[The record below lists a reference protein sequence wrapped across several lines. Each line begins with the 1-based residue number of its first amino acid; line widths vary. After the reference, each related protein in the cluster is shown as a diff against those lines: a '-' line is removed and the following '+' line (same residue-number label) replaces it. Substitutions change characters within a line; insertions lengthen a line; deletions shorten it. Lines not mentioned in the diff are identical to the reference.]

1 MIIPKDNL
9 EIDLSK
15 EKSILFKGGLLKIR
29 LMLNPQNKNEIL
41 VQEVDA
47 LNNVRSSETFT
58 GFDGFW
64 KAVNLFEKKVEDA
77 MGWKEVFGFEVGMV
91 IKLEK
96 DTKKYP
102 KGTYLLI
109 TEVDSNGKASKYQ
122 KLNDSQVK
130 KISKNKYITKLT
142 KAIGLDDLIGKGI
155 SSVSD
160 LKVDKEYDFN
170 LEPQSQIIIPTNM
183 DIDGFWIGQKVKIYD
198 ETGGG
203 DGTIEQLVLLTNADK
218 KTKLYANIRFEDHS
232 LGMIPLSDTIK
243 EKNKTT
249 QNKKEKTLKEASV
262 SESNTNDLNEL
273 PSTDSRVW
281 GSEFEKGDLVKVR
294 NDYKSTTS
302 KSKFLKGSTMWVES
316 INIISEAKRPEN
328 PSGKLYNLDNG
339 ETWEGKDLIK
349 VF

>member
-1 MIIPKDNL
+1 
-9 EIDLSK
+9 
-15 EKSILFKGGLLKIR
+15 
-29 LMLNPQNKNEIL
+29 
-41 VQEVDA
+41 
-47 LNNVRSSETFT
+47 
-58 GFDGFW
+58 
-64 KAVNLFEKKVEDA
+64 
-77 MGWKEVFGFEVGMV
+77 
-91 IKLEK
+91 
-96 DTKKYP
+96 
-102 KGTYLLI
+102 
-109 TEVDSNGKASKYQ
+109 
-122 KLNDSQVK
+122 
-130 KISKNKYITKLT
+130 
-142 KAIGLDDLIGKGI
+142 LDDLIGKGI

-218 KTKLYANIRFEDHS
+218 KTKLYANIRFEDNS

-302 KSKFLKGSTMWVES
+302 KSKFLKGSTMVIKS
-316 INIISEAKRPEN
+316 IKTISEAKRPEN